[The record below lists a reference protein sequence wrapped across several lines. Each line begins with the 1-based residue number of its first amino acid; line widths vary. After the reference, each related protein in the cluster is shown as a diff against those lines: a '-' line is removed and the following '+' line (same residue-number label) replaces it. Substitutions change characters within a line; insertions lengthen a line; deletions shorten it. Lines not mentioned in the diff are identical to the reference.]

1 MKCGPK
7 TSLYGNLG
15 KLWGSRKPH
24 KFCHVVS
31 CFKFRV
37 FFVQLCS
44 TCSAWTQSSG
54 QRVQLCS
61 WFTPCGEQ
69 TLRLVA
75 ASTCCFKIPIGYFSD
90 RSKGRQ
96 SYCCV
101 QPIALKER
109 WAVEPL
115 SALKNGCDICTF
127 DLFGVFVVVLCCVFA
142 LNHLKSMLSLFTPE
156 YSPAMKYRRRD
167 SLRGR
172 NSIVGVCFV
181 PVSNVHHWCEGFSF
195 STCGCMAA
203 HFWNLSPFDVDVCLM
218 WISIKILLCCQ
229 DRDDRWQVHGSSC
242 EKMSAMCV
250 SCLCQVMFW
259 VASRARSATER
270 VIPSVQSAGQ
280 TVLHCHAFGSI
291 EIERVEQQNVMQTSE
306 DDDSFGRNP
315 RMRARMRAGSHRW
328 CFHDLLH
335 LVFVNRMSAKNL

>member
-1 MKCGPK
+1 MWKAKNFEPTCSPHQSIPK
-7 TSLYGNLG
+7 STPNIYPFMGVGCRNLCRELTDVSPSYVAG
-15 KLWGSRKPH
+15 CPLQAQTRQKDAENVRQVSVWGSRKSH

-109 WAVEPL
+109 WTVEPL
-115 SALKNGCDICTF
+115 SPWKNGCDFAHSIC
-127 DLFGVFVVVLCCVFA
+127 
-142 LNHLKSMLSLFTPE
+142 
-156 YSPAMKYRRRD
+156 
-167 SLRGR
+167 
-172 NSIVGVCFV
+172 
-181 PVSNVHHWCEGFSF
+181 
-195 STCGCMAA
+195 
-203 HFWNLSPFDVDVCLM
+203 
-218 WISIKILLCCQ
+218 
-229 DRDDRWQVHGSSC
+229 
-242 EKMSAMCV
+242 
-250 SCLCQVMFW
+250 
-259 VASRARSATER
+259 
-270 VIPSVQSAGQ
+270 
-280 TVLHCHAFGSI
+280 
-291 EIERVEQQNVMQTSE
+291 
-306 DDDSFGRNP
+306 
-315 RMRARMRAGSHRW
+315 
-328 CFHDLLH
+328 
-335 LVFVNRMSAKNL
+335 LVFLLLFYVVFSP